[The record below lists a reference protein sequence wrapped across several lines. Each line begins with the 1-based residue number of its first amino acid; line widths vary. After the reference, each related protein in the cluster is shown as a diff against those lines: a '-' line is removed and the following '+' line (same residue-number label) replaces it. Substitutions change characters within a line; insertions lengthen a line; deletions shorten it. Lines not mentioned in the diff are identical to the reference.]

1 MLAWQDS
8 TLVTTASG
16 NKFGRDANDWKWWHS
31 SVPAA
36 LKKLHEE
43 G

>member
-1 MLAWQDS
+1 MLALQDS
-8 TLVTTASG
+8 TLVTPASG
-16 NKFGRDANDWKWWHS
+16 KKFGRDASDWKWWHS
-31 SVPAA
+31 SIPGK